1 MTDTNTFLIIA
12 GILLL
17 TGIIAGSLTARIGFP
32 FLLLFLAVG
41 MLAGEDGVGGIL
53 FDDYELAFLVG
64 SASLAVILLDGGM
77 RTKVSTFRSALWSS
91 TTLATLGVVLTAGSV
106 GMFAAWLL
114 NIPWQLGLLLG
125 AIVGSTDAAAVF
137 NVLRNSGIQLNE
149 RVGGTLEI
157 ESGANDPM
165 AILLVIVLV
174 QMSVD
179 VTQTATTLEFALLF
193 LQQFGLGALGGL
205 VGGVI
210 LSHLLS
216 RLVLSS
222 GLFAL
227 LILAFGMV
235 FFAGTNL
242 LGGSGFLAIYLLGL
256 KVGNAQSKLSE
267 SVSQVMDGLAWLAQA
282 GMFLILGLLVTP
294 TQVLDNLLVSIA
306 IAFFL
311 IFFAR
316 PLAVLICLTP
326 FRFRWKERLFIGWV
340 GLRGAVPIVLALY
353 PVMAGIEGARDI
365 FNVTF
370 VIVLVSLLVQGATVA
385 PMARLLKVII
395 PPVPAPRHSFSL
407 INRADHSL
415 HVAEF
420 VVEEGSPVHAANF
433 NPIQSWHSYPKWV
446 AQVRNNQWLPVE
458 KNTQIEVG
466 DHIWLLMRTDNMDD
480 AALSFTRQ
488 DQQSQLAM
496 SNFFGEFII
505 YPDAAI
511 SDLALAYG
519 VNLEETGTVETLL
532 KVRLGKHP
540 VVGDRIKVG
549 SLRLTIR
556 RMEGDHIV
564 LIGLKVTSGAPPLSI

>member
-1 MTDTNTFLIIA
+1 MTDTNTFLMIA

-41 MLAGEDGVGGIL
+41 MLAGEDGIGGIL
-53 FDDYELAFLVG
+53 FDDFELAFLVG
-64 SASLAVILLDGGM
+64 NASLAVILLDGGM
-77 RTKVSTFRSALWSS
+77 RTKVSTFRSALWPS
-91 TTLATLGVVLTAGSV
+91 TTLATLGVIITAGSV
-106 GMFAAWLL
+106 GAFAVWMMD
-114 NIPWQLGLLLG
+114 IPWQYGLLLG

-137 NVLRNSGIQLNE
+137 NVLRNSGIKLNE

-174 QMSVD
+174 QLSVD
-179 VTQTATTLEFALLF
+179 VTQTTSFYAFGSLF
-193 LQQFGLGALGGL
+193 LQQFGFGAIGGL
-205 VGGVI
+205 VGGY
-210 LSHLLS
+210 LLS
-216 RLVLSS
+216 SLLARIHLGD

-227 LILAFGMV
+227 LIFAFGMV
-235 FFAGTNL
+235 VFAGTNL

-256 KVGNAQSKLSE
+256 KIGNANSKPSE

-294 TQVLDNLLVSIA
+294 SHVMDYLIVSVT

-311 IFFAR
+311 ILVAR
-316 PLAVLICLTP
+316 PLAVMVCLLP
-326 FRFRWKERLFIGWV
+326 FRFRWQERVFISWV

-353 PVMAGIEGARDI
+353 PVMAGIEGAREVFDI
-365 FNVTF
+365 TF
-370 VIVLVSLLVQGATVA
+370 MIVLISLLVQGATVA
-385 PMARLLKVII
+385 PMARWLKVVI
-395 PPVPAPRHSFSL
+395 PHAPAPRHSYSL
-407 INRADHSL
+407 INKLDHSL
-415 HVAEF
+415 EVAEF

-446 AQVRNNQWLPVE
+446 AQVRNKKWLPVE
-458 KNTQIEVG
+458 KNTKIEVG
-466 DHIWLLMRTDNMDD
+466 DHIWLMMRTDDIDD
-480 AALSFTRQ
+480 AALSFARQ

-505 YPDAAI
+505 NPDASI
-511 SDLALAYG
+511 TELAFVYG
-519 VNLEETGTVETLL
+519 VKIDETGTVEELL
-532 KVRLGKHP
+532 KARLGKHP

-549 SLRLTIR
+549 ALRLTIR
-556 RMEGDHIV
+556 RTEGDSIV
-564 LIGLKVTSGAPPLSI
+564 MIGLKVDLK